1 MNLNDNMELFENIK
15 KKKSSELGQQL
26 NKNIEKIHNNYENN
40 DIQNDKFKDFNKE
53 LVSLYRL
60 HSSKFH
66 SRKIEKSKDISDRF
80 NDEMNLLKNK
90 QKSYENL
97 NIWKEPSLN
106 KKKNNYNNI
115 FEFRKKMAFRFRYMN
130 YTPKIIDIKKDFK
143 LKDDKMNKILKISKS
158 IPNLLL
164 KDSKKNENEG
174 YNDDYLFNKDN
185 IFDRKNRFKEYGF
198 ISPFKFNRYIGDLYN
213 YYRSNSYLNENNL
226 IFNNKINDNNIKEKM
241 NNRKDNRSKDNDS
254 LKSNNKNKEK
264 NKRKKII
271 KLNYLLL

>member
-1 MNLNDNMELFENIK
+1 MNLNDNMELIENIK

-143 LKDDKMNKILKISKS
+143 LKDDKMNRILKISKS

-185 IFDRKNRFKEYGF
+185 MFDRNNRFKEYGF

-226 IFNNKINDNNIKEKM
+226 IFNNKINDNNIKEKL